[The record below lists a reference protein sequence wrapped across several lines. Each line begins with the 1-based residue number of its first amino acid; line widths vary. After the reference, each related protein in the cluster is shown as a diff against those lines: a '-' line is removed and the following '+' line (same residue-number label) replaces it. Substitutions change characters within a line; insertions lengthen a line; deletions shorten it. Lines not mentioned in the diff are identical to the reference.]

1 MYIQGS
7 IGNPTGVV
15 VAVNGYIYHCTTIYQ
30 GLDFMYKAFWVF
42 ELVYPAV
49 AINFFELL
57 EGLIG
62 MTRRGSLV
70 PTLGELLAKFSK

>member
-1 MYIQGS
+1 
-7 IGNPTGVV
+7 
-15 VAVNGYIYHCTTIYQ
+15 
-30 GLDFMYKAFWVF
+30 MYKAFWVF